1 MAVLASAQVTQLV
14 TRHTLLVTDAGA
26 GGLPDM
32 QGPGLVLFGP
42 GSFALICAGSESGAA
57 VTIER
62 HDTPPASP
70 PGLQWDLASEGS
82 FDLPTGNLAL
92 GNLEG
97 SLERFPNLGFH
108 TGRWHMRVHVTRRDE
123 AAVLEDTFLE
133 EAVASY
139 DTIAVDLS
147 PLEIGPEH
155 WLVQLW
161 P

>member
-14 TRHTLLVTDAGA
+14 TRHLLLITDAGA
-26 GGLPDM
+26 GGLPDVE
-32 QGPGLVLFGP
+32 GPELVLVGP
-42 GSFALICAGSESGAA
+42 GSLALRCAGSESGAA

-62 HDTPPASP
+62 HDTPPARP
-70 PGLQWDLASEGS
+70 PGLEWDLASEGS

-97 SLERFPNLGFH
+97 SLDWFPNLGFH
-108 TGRWHMRVHVTRRDE
+108 AGRWHMRVHVTGRAE
-123 AAVLEDTFLE
+123 AVALEDKFLE
-133 EAVASY
+133 EAEASY

>member
-14 TRHTLLVTDAGA
+14 TRHMLVVTDAGA
-26 GGLPDM
+26 GGLPDV
-32 QGPGLVLFGP
+32 QSSQLVLFAP
-42 GSFALICAGSESGAA
+42 GSFALRCAGNESSAA

-62 HDTPPASP
+62 HDTPPARP
-70 PGLQWDLASEGS
+70 PGLEWDLASEGS

-97 SLERFPNLGFH
+97 SLDRFPNLGFH
-108 TGRWHMRVHVTRRDE
+108 AGRWHMRVHVTGRAE
-123 AAVLEDTFLE
+123 AAVLEDKFLE
-133 EAVASY
+133 EAEASY
-139 DTIAVDLS
+139 DTISVDRS
-147 PLEIGPEH
+147 PVEIGPEH